1 MEGDSNN
8 LFLNLGEIHEIVANT
23 PLSRGLQ
30 TAYLVIC
37 LVIATGCNLLLI
49 FLVWTKELL
58 RKPRHY
64 LRCNLAL
71 EDIIFTG
78 CMIPSVIY
86 FLFSDG
92 VSARHVMCVESLV
105 VPMST
110 VSMFGTYL
118 LMAIELYHFICHP
131 LHYGTNVTTK
141 RVFIGIVS
149 VRAFALFFGVG
160 PTVIK
165 RLQNSD
171 DSLLC
176 QLEPFNSTNPAAIFR
191 NICGLSVVFAVL
203 AILIIY
209 YIVYKEARKQ
219 QERDEQ
225 RHLWLCQI
233 KAFRKLAPHIVVLAV
248 SVASYL
254 FLVASGRAVLNGG
267 EKVSTSRL
275 ITVVVANRIFLTVS
289 SMVNPIIYSFRQ
301 PEFRRA
307 LRQLCGLSNHIALV
321 PPPPPAHRRQDVAV
335 INVPAYHGEET
346 SPSQQEN
353 GQHGEQAP
361 PPSPD
366 EIQAVT
372 EGQHAEYGEQAPP
385 LISPDRTQTKTRG
398 QQTEVHDERAPVSDH
413 CEEEKTR
420 PNRPAVLTV
429 QAEVHLNPTPPP
441 ERSGL
446 PKSAP
451 PQQHD
456 MEMDSNNFLL
466 NVGEIHEIISNTPL
480 SRGLQTA
487 YLVICLV
494 IATGCNLLLI
504 FLVWKTELLRKP
516 RHYLRCNLALE
527 DIIFTGC
534 MIPSAIYWLFSDYVS
549 ISRHL
554 TCVEPLV
561 VPMSTVSMFGTY
573 LLMAIELYHFIC
585 HPLHY
590 GSNVTTKRVFIGIV
604 SVRAFALFFGVG
616 PTVIKRLQNVDDNLL
631 CQPEPFN
638 STSPAAIFRNICG
651 LSVVFAVLAILIIY
665 YIVYKEARKQQER
678 DEQRHLWLCQIKAFR
693 KLAPHIVV
701 LAVSVASYL
710 FLVASGRAVLN
721 GGEKVST
728 SRLITV
734 VVANRIF
741 LTVSSMVNPIIYS
754 FRQPEFRRALRQL
767 CGLSNHIALVPP
779 PPPAHRRQDVAVIN
793 VPAYHGEETSPSQQE
808 NGQHGEQAPP
818 PSPDEIQAVTEGQ
831 HAEYGEQAPPLSPDR
846 TQTKTRGQQTEVHD
860 ERAPLSDHC
869 EEEKTRPNRPAVLTV
884 QAEVHLNPTPPP
896 ERSGLPKSAPPQQH
910 GRKTTVE
917 TFPPEPKSQKD
928 ENAVDVCG
936 KKETVIT
943 RKRVRKMAWH
953 ESTV

>member
-8 LFLNLGEIHEIVANT
+8 LFLNLGKIHEIVANT

-160 PTVIK
+160 PMVIK

-191 NICGLSVVFAVL
+191 NICGLSVVLAVL

-254 FLVASGRAVLNGG
+254 FLVASGRAVLSGG

-307 LRQLCGLSNHIALV
+307 LRQLCGLSNKTSDEALT
-321 PPPPPAHRRQDVAV
+321 AA
-335 INVPAYHGEET
+335 

-353 GQHGEQAP
+353 GQHGEEAP

-366 EIQAVT
+366 QIQAET
-372 EGQHAEYGEQAPP
+372 EGQQAEHGEQAPP
-385 LISPDRTQTKTRG
+385 LSPDPTQAKTRG
-398 QQTEVHDERAPVSDH
+398 QQTEVHDERAPGH
-413 CEEEKTR
+413 CEAE
-420 PNRPAVLTV
+420 AVLTV
-429 QAEVHLNPTPPP
+429 QADVHLNPTLPP

-446 PKSAP
+446 PKSASPRQHGQKATVETFP
-451 PQQHD
+451 PEPKSQKDQD
-456 MEMDSNNFLL
+456 VIDVCGKKETDPPRNLVPSALA
-466 NVGEIHEIISNTPL
+466 
-480 SRGLQTA
+480 SRLRRSRSPQATA

-590 GSNVTTKRVFIGIV
+590 GTNVTTKRVFIGIV

-651 LSVVFAVLAILIIY
+651 LSVVLAVLAILIIY

-710 FLVASGRAVLN
+710 FLVASGRAVLS

-741 LTVSSMVNPIIYS
+741 LTISSMVNPIIYS
-754 FRQPEFRRALRQL
+754 FRQPEFRRALREL
-767 CGLSNHIALVPP
+767 CGLSNKTSDEALT
-779 PPPAHRRQDVAVIN
+779 AA
-793 VPAYHGEETSPSQQE
+793 SPSPQE
-808 NGQHGEQAPP
+808 NGQHGEQTP
-818 PSPDEIQAVTEGQ
+818 
-831 HAEYGEQAPPLSPDR
+831 HLSPDLTQAETHGQR
-846 TQTKTRGQQTEVHD
+846 TNAFDKG
-860 ERAPLSDHC
+860 APLPDHC
-869 EEEKTRPNRPAVLTV
+869 EDEKTRPNRPAVLTV
-884 QAEVHLNPTPPP
+884 QADVHLNPTPPP

-910 GRKTTVE
+910 GQKTTVE

-928 ENAVDVCG
+928 ENVIDVCG
-936 KKETVIT
+936 KNETVIK
-943 RKRVRKMAWH
+943 RKRVPKMAWH
-953 ESTV
+953 ESMV

>member
-1 MEGDSNN
+1 MKQLPSLGSILSN
-8 LFLNLGEIHEIVANT
+8 FSHNLGEIHEIISNT

-30 TAYLVIC
+30 TAYLVIS
-37 LVIATGCNLLLI
+37 LVIAAGCNLLLI
-49 FLVWTKELL
+49 FLVWKTELL

-86 FLFSDG
+86 LLFSDY
-92 VSARHVMCVESLV
+92 VSISRHLTCVEPLV

-118 LMAIELYHFICHP
+118 LMAIELYYFICHP

-307 LRQLCGLSNHIALV
+307 LRELCGLSNSNNIPLV
-321 PPPPPAHRRQDVAV
+321 PPPPPPVHRGQGVAV
-335 INVPAYHGEET
+335 INFPVHHDEET
-346 SPSQQEN
+346 SDEALTAASLSQNAN

-361 PPSPD
+361 PSSPD
-366 EIQAVT
+366 QIQAET
-372 EGQHAEYGEQAPP
+372 EGQQAEHGEQAPP
-385 LISPDRTQTKTRG
+385 LSPDLTQAKTRG
-398 QQTEVHDERAPVSDH
+398 QQTEVHDERAPGH
-413 CEEEKTR
+413 CEAE
-420 PNRPAVLTV
+420 AVLTV
-429 QAEVHLNPTPPP
+429 QADVHLNPTPP
-441 ERSGL
+441 
-446 PKSAP
+446 
-451 PQQHD
+451 
-456 MEMDSNNFLL
+456 
-466 NVGEIHEIISNTPL
+466 T
-480 SRGLQTA
+480 TA
-487 YLVICLV
+487 
-494 IATGCNLLLI
+494 
-504 FLVWKTELLRKP
+504 
-516 RHYLRCNLALE
+516 
-527 DIIFTGC
+527 
-534 MIPSAIYWLFSDYVS
+534 
-549 ISRHL
+549 
-554 TCVEPLV
+554 
-561 VPMSTVSMFGTY
+561 
-573 LLMAIELYHFIC
+573 
-585 HPLHY
+585 
-590 GSNVTTKRVFIGIV
+590 
-604 SVRAFALFFGVG
+604 
-616 PTVIKRLQNVDDNLL
+616 
-631 CQPEPFN
+631 
-638 STSPAAIFRNICG
+638 
-651 LSVVFAVLAILIIY
+651 
-665 YIVYKEARKQQER
+665 
-678 DEQRHLWLCQIKAFR
+678 
-693 KLAPHIVV
+693 
-701 LAVSVASYL
+701 
-710 FLVASGRAVLN
+710 
-721 GGEKVST
+721 
-728 SRLITV
+728 
-734 VVANRIF
+734 
-741 LTVSSMVNPIIYS
+741 
-754 FRQPEFRRALRQL
+754 
-767 CGLSNHIALVPP
+767 
-779 PPPAHRRQDVAVIN
+779 
-793 VPAYHGEETSPSQQE
+793 
-808 NGQHGEQAPP
+808 
-818 PSPDEIQAVTEGQ
+818 
-831 HAEYGEQAPPLSPDR
+831 
-846 TQTKTRGQQTEVHD
+846 
-860 ERAPLSDHC
+860 
-869 EEEKTRPNRPAVLTV
+869 
-884 QAEVHLNPTPPP
+884 

-910 GRKTTVE
+910 GRKMTVE

-928 ENAVDVCG
+928 EDVIDVCG

-943 RKRVRKMAWH
+943 RERVRKLAWH
-953 ESTV
+953 DCHESKV